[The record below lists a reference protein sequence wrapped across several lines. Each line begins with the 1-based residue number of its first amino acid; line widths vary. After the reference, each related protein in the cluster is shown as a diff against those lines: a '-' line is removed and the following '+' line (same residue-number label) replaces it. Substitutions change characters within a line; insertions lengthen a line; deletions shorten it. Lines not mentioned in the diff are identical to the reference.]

1 MDREKRITI
10 RDMVSV
16 RNDIVLTF
24 HNFLIEYGKQEV
36 NEATSLE
43 EMWSAIRKFEQKA
56 GAFGILLS
64 QIDLFFGDDAEAEE
78 LVRKAKEG
86 MAAENE
92 GGTAYP
98 IGNPPLFGGLRK
110 FNFERKYHESIEK
123 SYS

>member
-86 MAAENE
+86 MAAEN
-92 GGTAYP
+92 
-98 IGNPPLFGGLRK
+98 
-110 FNFERKYHESIEK
+110 
-123 SYS
+123 